1 MVCLAVVI
9 TSAASAQKYN
19 RGRYPQPR
27 VRTSIS
33 VGVGSPY
40 YSPYRSSPY
49 SSPFYRS
56 YPYRSTRSFPYY
68 GTSSY
73 YSTPPVY
80 SRPSELD
87 MEISDLRADYND
99 RIWTVRHDKSIS
111 KSQRKAE
118 IRRLKS
124 ERDRAIRNAEYS
136 YQRSRY

>member
-9 TSAASAQKYN
+9 TTAASAQKYN
-19 RGRYPQPR
+19 RSRYPQPR

-40 YSPYRSSPY
+40 YSPYYSPYRSPY

-56 YPYRSTRSFPYY
+56 YPYRSTRSIP
-68 GTSSY
+68 Y
-73 YSTPPVY
+73 YSTPVY
-80 SRPSELD
+80 SRPGELD

-99 RIWTVRHDKSIS
+99 RIWSIRHDKSLS
-111 KSQRKAE
+111 KSERKAE

-124 ERDRAIRNAEYS
+124 ERDRAVRNAEYN
-136 YQRSRY
+136 YHRRRY